1 MANQLPSVTPLVIGD
16 WIGAWEFFK
25 EQFISGLY
33 KPPFTLKDVKI
44 KGGYGMKSRI
54 KNFKIGTIIL
64 VVKFLCVAKCLVK
77 HIHRYSSFFF
87 YSEAYHK

>member
-1 MANQLPSVTPLVIGD
+1 MIIKGLLVYFFIWQFILKKFNKLNQLPSVTPLVIGD

-54 KNFKIGTIIL
+54 KNF
-64 VVKFLCVAKCLVK
+64 
-77 HIHRYSSFFF
+77 
-87 YSEAYHK
+87 

>member
-1 MANQLPSVTPLVIGD
+1 MANQLRVVTPLVIGD
-16 WIGAWEFFK
+16 WKGEFFK

-44 KGGYGMKSRI
+44 KGGHGMKSRLNNCN
-54 KNFKIGTIIL
+54 NFSSCKISVCSEL
-64 VVKFLCVAKCLVK
+64 VSGQTQTPIRF
-77 HIHRYSSFFF
+77 FFF

>member
-1 MANQLPSVTPLVIGD
+1 MANQLRVVTPLVIGD
-16 WIGAWEFFK
+16 WKGEFFK

-33 KPPFTLKDVKI
+33 KPPSTLKDVKI

-87 YSEAYHK
+87 